1 LSERGARDGHVLAA
15 SRLLGE
21 ATAEARGVATEEV
34 IVAGERPLLRA
45 ECPAAVLRHE
55 TSRSSRI
62 RISGRRECCVTRR
75 YCSSTCCSL
84 CEAFFERLLGEAFE
98 VARREV
104 LPSGP
109 RVICD
114 ALSR

>member
-1 LSERGARDGHVLAA
+1 VAA

-34 IVAGERPLLRA
+34 IVADELPLLRA
-45 ECPAAVLRHE
+45 DCPAAVLRHE

-62 RISGRRECCVTRR
+62 RISGRRECCATRP
-75 YCSSTCCSL
+75 YCRSPR
-84 CEAFFERLLGEAFE
+84 EAFFERMLGEAFE